1 MCNISLREQFYLLI
15 TIVCSD
21 FGVDTCP
28 CLGRDIYTIFL
39 WYICHIINVLCMK
52 LKKKL
57 YLREVN
63 GEYIGVMDSELGL
76 DYTKVIQL
84 NETAAYLIEKT
95 ETREFAVEDWVAL
108 LVEEYE
114 VSVERAEADVL
125 RLIQALRDA
134 HILEE

>member
-15 TIVCSD
+15 TIVCSV

-28 CLGRDIYTIFL
+28 CLGRGIYTIFL
-39 WYICHIINVLCMK
+39 WYICHIINVLCMR

-134 HILEE
+134 HILEG

>member
-1 MCNISLREQFYLLI
+1 
-15 TIVCSD
+15 
-21 FGVDTCP
+21 
-28 CLGRDIYTIFL
+28 
-39 WYICHIINVLCMK
+39 MK